1 MVSYTVTLTD
11 TENKAFSVYAVS
23 QQEWID
29 NSVHERC
36 RTAVDVVCKICVDKC
51 LETGTTIPNSRDE
64 MVDLAFQ
71 MGWVTTAQQQN
82 EAAQAAF
89 ESQVAAAEVQNQ
101 TASA

>member
-11 TENKAFSVYAVS
+11 TENKAFSAYAVS

-36 RTAVDVVCKICVDKC
+36 RSAVNAICKICVDKC
-51 LETGTTIPNSRDE
+51 LETQTQIPNSQDG
-64 MVDLAFQ
+64 MVGLAFQ

-89 ESQVAAAEVQNQ
+89 AAQAATQ
-101 TASA
+101 